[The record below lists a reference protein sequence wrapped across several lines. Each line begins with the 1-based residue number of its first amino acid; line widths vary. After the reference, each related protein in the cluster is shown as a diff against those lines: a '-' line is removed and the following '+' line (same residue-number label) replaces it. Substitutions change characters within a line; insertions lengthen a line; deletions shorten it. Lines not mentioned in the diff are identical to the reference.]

1 MDYTIYLTRRDGER
15 GWRVKLRGRKVE
27 GTTASVGVLQIK
39 ERYASPRRAL
49 AQVSMF
55 IEYLEAKEDVETTT
69 TVAIRAS

>member
-1 MDYTIYLTRRDGER
+1 MDYTIYLTRPAGER

-27 GTTASVGVLQIK
+27 GTTASVGVLNIA

-49 AQVSMF
+49 AQVSM
-55 IEYLEAKEDVETTT
+55 IVEYLEAKQNVEATT